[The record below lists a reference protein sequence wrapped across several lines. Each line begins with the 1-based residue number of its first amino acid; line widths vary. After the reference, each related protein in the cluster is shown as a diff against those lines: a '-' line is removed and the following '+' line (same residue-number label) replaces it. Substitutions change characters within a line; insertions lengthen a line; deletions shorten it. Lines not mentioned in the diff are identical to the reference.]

1 MRRVLRQTKDPI
13 TGDYTVHTHAFVKT
27 EAVAASCAAP
37 GTEAYWTCSVCGKLF
52 SDEAGANE
60 IAAPVIVPQDSPHA
74 CKDRGGGAHLHKGRL
89 RGLLDLQRVRQ
100 AVQRREWRERDCC
113 AGGDVKTAHTPVAAW
128 SSRRLESL
136 ACVQCV
142 RRKLSQGTHTFG
154 EWHTTLAPTATKT
167 GVQEKKCTVAA
178 TVCATVLATG
188 TSTPQTGDPFNV
200 WLFVGLL
207 CIGTTGLVVLTG
219 VQLKKHRA
227 RQVRHTINQP

>member
-1 MRRVLRQTKDPI
+1 M
-13 TGDYTVHTHAFVKT
+13 
-27 EAVAASCAAP
+27 AASCAAP

-60 IAAPVIVPQDSPHA
+60 IAAPVIVPKTAHTLVKTEAVAPTCTKEGSEAYWTCSGCGKLFSD
-74 CKDRGGGAHLHKGRL
+74 GNGANEIAAP
-89 RGLLDLQRVRQ
+89 V
-100 AVQRREWRERDCC
+100 AMS
-113 AGGDVKTAHTPVAAW
+113 KTAHTPVAAW
-128 SSRRLESL
+128 SSDGSNHWHVCSVCGE
-136 ACVQCV
+136 
-142 RRKLSQGTHTFG
+142 KLSQGTHTFG

-167 GVQEKKCTVAA
+167 GVQEKNCTVCGYG
-178 TVCATVLATG
+178 VCATVPATG

-227 RQVRHTINQP
+227 GK